1 MCIILYIHEQT
12 CLSLFY
18 ICMPCSTIIYCRTRN
33 KLFMTFSPRNQCYL
47 YPSGVPD
54 PVTNTDVPVLV
65 LPTIDSLLTKLDFL
79 PQAVPADLADKLER
93 FHGDPAVWWIGQVVS
108 YLIRPNSDLR
118 LYLTESEQ
126 NVTRQG
132 PIVG

>member
-1 MCIILYIHEQT
+1 MYHSLYKRANVFIFVLYLYALFNLYILSNKKQT
-12 CLSLFY
+12 VYDIF
-18 ICMPCSTIIYCRTRN
+18 
-33 KLFMTFSPRNQCYL
+33 PRNQCYL

-54 PVTNTDVPVLV
+54 PVTYTDVPVLV

>member
-1 MCIILYIHEQT
+1 MFIFVLYLYALFNLYILSNKIQT
-12 CLSLFY
+12 VYDIF
-18 ICMPCSTIIYCRTRN
+18 
-33 KLFMTFSPRNQCYL
+33 PRNQCYL

>member
-1 MCIILYIHEQT
+1 MFIFVLYLYALFNLYILSNKKQT
-12 CLSLFY
+12 VYDIF
-18 ICMPCSTIIYCRTRN
+18 
-33 KLFMTFSPRNQCYL
+33 PRNQCYL

-79 PQAVPADLADKLER
+79 PQAVPADLADKLES

>member
-1 MCIILYIHEQT
+1 MYHPRYTRANVFIFVLYLYALFNLYILSKKKQT
-12 CLSLFY
+12 VYDIF
-18 ICMPCSTIIYCRTRN
+18 
-33 KLFMTFSPRNQCYL
+33 PRNQCYL